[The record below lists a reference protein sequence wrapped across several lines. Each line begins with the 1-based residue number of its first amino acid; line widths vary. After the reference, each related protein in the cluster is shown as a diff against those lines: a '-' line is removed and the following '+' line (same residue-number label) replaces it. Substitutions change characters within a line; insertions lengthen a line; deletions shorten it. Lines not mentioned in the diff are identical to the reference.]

1 MAYYIHSL
9 IGILFIFGFGF
20 IAPFEPLTAFGMQVV
35 GIFIGCVYLWSFVAL
50 IWPSLLGLVALG
62 FIDGVAMPK
71 VLASSFGSP
80 IVVLI
85 FFAMLLLGA
94 IQHFKVP
101 NYISQWFL
109 TRKMING
116 KPAVFSFIFLYATYV
131 LAALS
136 ANLLPALLFMW
147 SVLYGIF
154 EDVGYKKG
162 ESYTNFMV
170 IGTLF
175 AAISGQ
181 AAKPFTG
188 SPLLILSAYEKVSGV
203 PIDYLSYMTF
213 GVILST
219 VSIALYVLIGKY
231 FIKPDMSKIA
241 DINIDRFLEN
251 KLPPMDK
258 RQRILFASLF
268 GFLLIVL
275 LPSILPASMPG
286 VAYLNKVGPWGVAIL
301 FVVVL
306 TLYKYEGKPLLDFR
320 EIASKYVVWDIYIL
334 IAMAVGI
341 TGTLTSPQTGLT
353 PFLTEVFAPMLEG
366 YSAFATTALVLIGA
380 VLITQFANNAVM
392 GAVLMPIIGVFATAT
407 GMNYAAVATLTT
419 FAMHIAIL
427 TPGASP
433 YAAVLYANVEWL
445 HSSVVFRYGVLILVL
460 TLSTYIVV
468 GIPVMNIIFAS

>member
-20 IAPFEPLTAFGMQVV
+20 IAPIEPLTAFGMQVI
-35 GIFIGCVYLWSFVAL
+35 GIFIGCVYLWSFVSL

-62 FIDGVAMPK
+62 LMEGVAMPK
-71 VLASSFGSP
+71 VLAGSFGST
-80 IVVLI
+80 ISVLI
-85 FFAMLLLGA
+85 FFAMILLGV
-94 IQHFKVP
+94 IQHFNVP

-116 KPAVFSFIFLYATYV
+116 KPTVFSFIFLYATFA
-131 LAALS
+131 LSSLS
-136 ANLLPALLFMW
+136 ANVLPALLFMW

-154 EDVGYKKG
+154 NDVGYKKG

-181 AAKPFTG
+181 GIKPFSG
-188 SPLLILSAYEKVSGV
+188 SPLLILSAYEKVSGI
-203 PIDYLSYMTF
+203 PIDYLKYMVF
-213 GVILST
+213 GVILSSA
-219 VSIALYVLIGKY
+219 SIALYVLIGK
-231 FIKPDMSKIA
+231 FIIKPDMSKIA
-241 DINIDRFLEN
+241 NINIDRFLEN

-268 GFLLIVL
+268 GFLLMVL
-275 LPSILPASMPG
+275 LPSVLPASLPG
-286 VAYLNKVGPWGVAIL
+286 VAYLNKVGPWGVSIL
-301 FVVVL
+301 FVVAL
-306 TLYKYEGKPLLDFR
+306 TLYKYEGKPLLNFK
-320 EIASKYVVWDIYIL
+320 EIAGKYIVWDIYIL

-341 TGTLTSPQTGLT
+341 TGTLTSPATGLT
-353 PFLTEVFAPMLEG
+353 PFLEQVFAPMLDG
-366 YSAFATTALVLIGA
+366 YSAFATTVLVLIGA
-380 VLITQFANNAVM
+380 TLITQFANNGVM

-407 GMNYAAVATLTT
+407 GMNYAAVATLVT

-433 YAAVLYANVEWL
+433 YAAVLYANTEWL
-445 HSSVVFRYGVLILVL
+445 HSSIVARYGVLILGL
-460 TLSTYIVV
+460 TLVTYIVV
-468 GIPVMNIIFAS
+468 GIPVMNIIFA